1 MSETFQIDLFAH
13 VTTLVELVY
22 ASAGIYQLLLAGKE
36 RMALGANIHA
46 KLAIGITL
54 GRTSGEGLTASAAN
68 LYFLVIGM
76 DSSFHDF
83 TSFRA

>member
-1 MSETFQIDLFAH
+1 MSDNLPIGLFAH
-13 VTTLVELVY
+13 VTTLVELVNT
-22 ASAGIYQLLLAGKE
+22 SAGIYQLLLAGKE
-36 RMALGANIHA
+36 RMALGANINTQ
-46 KLAIGITL
+46 LAVSVSL
-54 GRTSGEGLTASAAN
+54 YRACSEGLTASAAN